1 MIDTDRINARSED
14 ERTNWVQ
21 QAFFMRNITEHNEGV
36 DPEVM
41 FARVYNTAM
50 MKFTDTTPG
59 GSLAVNPLPQ
69 PSRWTDPP
77 VLKEGEN
84 ANKYNTETFLSPYYS
99 EMYDDHQQVVY
110 FRFGV
115 PVFNSIT
122 GFYSRFYSPSY
133 GRFVRTGG
141 LVSSLTNSIGQL
153 IGQTVTLPLGIVSLG
168 LSAVGIIGDTIDK
181 IGSFLSG
188 KTSQLYYLKP
198 TMPLYWSAAQG
209 ILNHIAVNKG
219 FLAPRVGGDEHTTTS
234 NQDRDW
240 TPSGAELEYLK
251 SNFGSIITDKGNI
264 NLYGVATRAQRAYM
278 QQLNELNASGSSDL
292 KREMVKRYKSGIK
305 ASYRNIMDPHITN
318 LGNATSR
325 WFGSSLGQVT
335 GDPNEGL
342 IAKEA
347 STDGSDPDSFMSI
360 VKAGLHDG
368 AEFVGFRVTTTGGAQ
383 ESFSNSFK
391 ESELAQWINNTSS
404 AARSFKFSANYGNI
418 GDSAVANGIEGM
430 VSGAMSNISKFA
442 EQIGMGG
449 LFALTGSAYAEV
461 PKFWDR
467 ADAQLSTKSYTIDL
481 ISPYGD
487 VFSQLINIYMPLSLL
502 LAGSLTRSTG
512 RHSYTEPFLCQVFDK
527 GRAQTRLGMVKSIS
541 INRGST
547 GNVSW
552 TQYQEPLNIRV
563 TLDVEDME
571 TMLHMP
577 MVENMGGAE
586 GMLKAGL
593 DQVAKIFDGPNVLEG
608 GWFDFDSPFSDYM
621 AVLGSLDMTA
631 QIYFF
636 PKLVRKWRERLARQD
651 STSNASYWGM
661 MASNNPIADIAKM
674 FVPGTF
680 PR

>member
-21 QAFFMRNITEHNEGV
+21 RAFFMRNITEHNEGV

-141 LVSSLTNSIGQL
+141 LASSLANSVGQL

-234 NQDRDW
+234 DRDRNW
-240 TPSGAELEYLK
+240 MPSGAELDYLK

-278 QQLNELNASGSSDL
+278 KQLNDLNASGSSDL
-292 KREMVKRYKSGIK
+292 KREMVNRYKSGIK
-305 ASYRNIMDPHITN
+305 ASYRNVMDPHITN

-325 WFGSSLGQVT
+325 WFRSSLGQAVD
-335 GDPNEGL
+335 DPKDGL
-342 IAKEA
+342 ITPEA
-347 STDGSDPDSFMSI
+347 STDRSDPDSFMSI

-430 VSGAMSNISKFA
+430 VSGAMSNINKFA

>member
-21 QAFFMRNITEHNEGV
+21 RAFFMRNITEHNEGV

-219 FLAPRVGGDEHTTTS
+219 FLAPRVGGDKHTTTS

-278 QQLNELNASGSSDL
+278 KQLNDLNASGSSDL
-292 KREMVKRYKSGIK
+292 KREMINRYKSGIK
-305 ASYRNIMDPHITN
+305 ASYRNVMDPHITN
-318 LGNATSR
+318 LKNATSR

-418 GDSAVANGIEGM
+418 GDNAVANGIEGM
-430 VSGAMSNISKFA
+430 VSGAMTNISKFA

-563 TLDVEDME
+563 TLDIEDME

-593 DQVAKIFDGPNVLEG
+593 DQVAGIFKGPNVLEG

-661 MASNNPIADIAKM
+661 MASNNPIADIAKL

>member
-21 QAFFMRNITEHNEGV
+21 RAFFMRNITEHNEGV

-141 LVSSLTNSIGQL
+141 LASSLTKSIGEL
-153 IGQTVTLPLGIVSLG
+153 IGQTATLPLGIVSLG

-198 TMPLYWSAAQG
+198 TMPLYWSAAQV

-219 FLAPRVGGDEHTTTS
+219 FLAPRVGESKYTTTS
-234 NQDRDW
+234 DRDPSW
-240 TPSGAELEYLK
+240 TPSGAELDYLRK
-251 SNFGSIITDKGNI
+251 HFGSIITDQGNI

-418 GDSAVANGIEGM
+418 GDNAVAEGIEGM

-563 TLDVEDME
+563 TLDIEDME

-593 DQVAKIFDGPNVLEG
+593 DQVAGIFKGPNVLEG

-661 MASNNPIADIAKM
+661 MASNNPIADIAKL

>member
-21 QAFFMRNITEHNEGV
+21 RAFFMRNITEHNEGV

-219 FLAPRVGGDEHTTTS
+219 FLAPRVGGDKHTTTS
-234 NQDRDW
+234 DRDPSW
-240 TPSGAELEYLK
+240 TPSGAELDYLRK
-251 SNFGSIITDKGNI
+251 HFGSIITDKGNI

-563 TLDVEDME
+563 TLDIEDME

-593 DQVAKIFDGPNVLEG
+593 DQVAGIFKGPNVLEG

-661 MASNNPIADIAKM
+661 MASNNPIADIAKL

>member
-21 QAFFMRNITEHNEGV
+21 RAFFMRNITEHNEGV

-219 FLAPRVGGDEHTTTS
+219 FLAPRVGGDKHTTTS
-234 NQDRDW
+234 DRDPNW

-278 QQLNELNASGSSDL
+278 KQLNDLNASGSSDL

-430 VSGAMSNISKFA
+430 VSGAMSNINKFA

-563 TLDVEDME
+563 TLDIEDME

-593 DQVAKIFDGPNVLEG
+593 DQVAGIFKGPNVLEG

-661 MASNNPIADIAKM
+661 MASNNPIADIAKL

>member
-1 MIDTDRINARSED
+1 
-14 ERTNWVQ
+14 
-21 QAFFMRNITEHNEGV
+21 
-36 DPEVM
+36 
-41 FARVYNTAM
+41 
-50 MKFTDTTPG
+50 
-59 GSLAVNPLPQ
+59 
-69 PSRWTDPP
+69 
-77 VLKEGEN
+77 
-84 ANKYNTETFLSPYYS
+84 
-99 EMYDDHQQVVY
+99 
-110 FRFGV
+110 
-115 PVFNSIT
+115 
-122 GFYSRFYSPSY
+122 
-133 GRFVRTGG
+133 
-141 LVSSLTNSIGQL
+141 
-153 IGQTVTLPLGIVSLG
+153 
-168 LSAVGIIGDTIDK
+168 
-181 IGSFLSG
+181 
-188 KTSQLYYLKP
+188 
-198 TMPLYWSAAQG
+198 
-209 ILNHIAVNKG
+209 
-219 FLAPRVGGDEHTTTS
+219 
-234 NQDRDW
+234 
-240 TPSGAELEYLK
+240 
-251 SNFGSIITDKGNI
+251 
-264 NLYGVATRAQRAYM
+264 
-278 QQLNELNASGSSDL
+278 
-292 KREMVKRYKSGIK
+292 
-305 ASYRNIMDPHITN
+305 MDPHITN

-325 WFGSSLGQVT
+325 WFGSSLGQAVD
-335 GDPNEGL
+335 DPNDGL
-342 IAKEA
+342 ITPEA
-347 STDGSDPDSFMSI
+347 STDRSDPDSFMSI

>member
-21 QAFFMRNITEHNEGV
+21 RAFFMRNITEHNEGV

-219 FLAPRVGGDEHTTTS
+219 FLAPRVGGDKHTTTS
-234 NQDRDW
+234 DRDPNW

-278 QQLNELNASGSSDL
+278 KQLNDLNASGSSDL

-391 ESELAQWINNTSS
+391 ESELAQWINNTYS

-430 VSGAMSNISKFA
+430 VSGAMSNINKFA

-563 TLDVEDME
+563 TLDIEDME

-593 DQVAKIFDGPNVLEG
+593 DQVAGIFKGPNVLEG

-661 MASNNPIADIAKM
+661 MASNNPIADIAKL

>member
-21 QAFFMRNITEHNEGV
+21 RAFFMRNITEHNEGV

-141 LVSSLTNSIGQL
+141 LASSLANSVGQL

-219 FLAPRVGGDEHTTTS
+219 FLAPMVGGDKHTTTS

-278 QQLNELNASGSSDL
+278 KQLNDLNASGSSDL
-292 KREMVKRYKSGIK
+292 KREMVNRYKSGIK
-305 ASYRNIMDPHITN
+305 ASYRNVMDPHITN
-318 LGNATSR
+318 LKNATSR

-430 VSGAMSNISKFA
+430 VSGAMSNINKFA

-593 DQVAKIFDGPNVLEG
+593 DQVAGIFKGPNVLEG

-661 MASNNPIADIAKM
+661 MASNNPIADIAKL

>member
-21 QAFFMRNITEHNEGV
+21 RAFFMRNITEHNEGV

-77 VLKEGEN
+77 MLKEGEN

-219 FLAPRVGGDEHTTTS
+219 FLAPRVGGDKHTTTS

-593 DQVAKIFDGPNVLEG
+593 DQVAGIFKGPNVLEG

-661 MASNNPIADIAKM
+661 MASNNPIADIAKL

>member
-21 QAFFMRNITEHNEGV
+21 RAFFMRNITEHNEGV

-141 LVSSLTNSIGQL
+141 LASSLANSVGQL

-234 NQDRDW
+234 DRDRNW
-240 TPSGAELEYLK
+240 MPSGAELDYLK

-278 QQLNELNASGSSDL
+278 KQLNDLNASGSSDL
-292 KREMVKRYKSGIK
+292 KREMVNRYKSGIK

-325 WFGSSLGQVT
+325 WFRSSLGQAVD
-335 GDPNEGL
+335 DPKDGL
-342 IAKEA
+342 ITPEA
-347 STDGSDPDSFMSI
+347 STDRSDPDSFMSI

-430 VSGAMSNISKFA
+430 VSGAMSNINKFA

>member
-21 QAFFMRNITEHNEGV
+21 RAFFMRNITEHNEGV

-141 LVSSLTNSIGQL
+141 LASSLANSVGQL

-234 NQDRDW
+234 DRDPSW
-240 TPSGAELEYLK
+240 TPSGAELEYLR
-251 SNFGSIITDKGNI
+251 SHFGSVITEQGNI

-278 QQLNELNASGSSDL
+278 KQLSDLNASGSSDL
-292 KREMVKRYKSGIK
+292 KREMVNRYKSGIK
-305 ASYRNIMDPHITN
+305 ASYRNVMDPHITN

-325 WFGSSLGQVT
+325 WFGSSLGQAVD
-335 GDPNEGL
+335 DPNDGL
-342 IAKEA
+342 ITPEA
-347 STDGSDPDSFMSI
+347 ATDRSDPDSFMSI

-661 MASNNPIADIAKM
+661 MASNNPVADIAKL

>member
-21 QAFFMRNITEHNEGV
+21 RAFFMRNITEHNEGV

-141 LVSSLTNSIGQL
+141 AASDVTAAIGEF
-153 IGQTVTLPLGIVSLG
+153 IGATATLPLRIVSLG
-168 LSAVGIIGDTIDK
+168 LSAVGIVGDTIDK

-188 KTSQLYYLKP
+188 KSSQLYYMKP

-219 FLAPRVGGDEHTTTS
+219 FLAPRVRESDHSTTS
-234 NQDRDW
+234 DRDPSW
-240 TPSGAELEYLK
+240 TPSGAELEYLRRH
-251 SNFGSIITDKGNI
+251 FGSIITDKGNI

-278 QQLNELNASGSSDL
+278 KQLSDLNASGNSDL
-292 KREMVKRYKSGIK
+292 KREMVKRYKSGIN
-305 ASYRNIMDPHITN
+305 ASYRNVMDPHITDIDR
-318 LGNATSR
+318 ASSR
-325 WFGSSLGQVT
+325 WFSSSHGRT
-335 GDPNEGL
+335 NDDSNDGL
-342 IAKEA
+342 IDPTA
-347 STDGSDPDSFMSI
+347 SVSKADPDSLLSI
-360 VKAGLHDG
+360 IKGGLHDG

-404 AARSFKFSANYGNI
+404 AARSFKFSANNGNL
-418 GDSAVANGIEGM
+418 GGGALMQGIQGV
-430 VSGAMSNISKFA
+430 VSGAMKSIEGVSEKL
-442 EQIGMGG
+442 GLGG
-449 LFALTGSAYAEV
+449 LFALSGSAYAEV

-563 TLDVEDME
+563 TLDIEDME

-586 GMLKAGL
+586 GMLKAAADEIAG
-593 DQVAKIFDGPNVLEG
+593 VFKGPNVLEG

-661 MASNNPIADIAKM
+661 MASNNPIADIAKL

>member
-21 QAFFMRNITEHNEGV
+21 RAFFMRNITEHNEGV

-593 DQVAKIFDGPNVLEG
+593 DQVAGIFKGPNVLEG

-661 MASNNPIADIAKM
+661 MASNNPIADIAKL

>member
-1 MIDTDRINARSED
+1 MIDTDRINVRSED

-21 QAFFMRNITEHNEGV
+21 RAFFMRNITEHNEGV

-563 TLDVEDME
+563 TLDIEDME

-593 DQVAKIFDGPNVLEG
+593 DQVAGIFKGPNVLEG

-661 MASNNPIADIAKM
+661 MASNNPIADIAKL

>member
-1 MIDTDRINARSED
+1 
-14 ERTNWVQ
+14 
-21 QAFFMRNITEHNEGV
+21 
-36 DPEVM
+36 
-41 FARVYNTAM
+41 
-50 MKFTDTTPG
+50 
-59 GSLAVNPLPQ
+59 
-69 PSRWTDPP
+69 
-77 VLKEGEN
+77 
-84 ANKYNTETFLSPYYS
+84 
-99 EMYDDHQQVVY
+99 
-110 FRFGV
+110 
-115 PVFNSIT
+115 
-122 GFYSRFYSPSY
+122 
-133 GRFVRTGG
+133 
-141 LVSSLTNSIGQL
+141 
-153 IGQTVTLPLGIVSLG
+153 
-168 LSAVGIIGDTIDK
+168 
-181 IGSFLSG
+181 
-188 KTSQLYYLKP
+188 
-198 TMPLYWSAAQG
+198 MPLYWSAAQG

-278 QQLNELNASGSSDL
+278 KQLNDLNASGSSDL

-593 DQVAKIFDGPNVLEG
+593 DQVAGIFKGPNVLEG

-661 MASNNPIADIAKM
+661 MASNNPIADIAKL

>member
-21 QAFFMRNITEHNEGV
+21 RAFFMRNITEHNEGV

-209 ILNHIAVNKG
+209 MLNHIAVNKG
-219 FLAPRVGGDEHTTTS
+219 FLAPRVGGDKHTTTS

-240 TPSGAELEYLK
+240 APSGAELEYLR
-251 SNFGSIITDKGNI
+251 SNFGSIITEQGNI

-278 QQLNELNASGSSDL
+278 KQLNDLNASGSSDL
-292 KREMVKRYKSGIK
+292 KREMVNRYKSGIK
-305 ASYRNIMDPHITN
+305 ASYRNVMDPHITN

-418 GDSAVANGIEGM
+418 GDNAVANGIEGM

-563 TLDVEDME
+563 TLDIEDME

-593 DQVAKIFDGPNVLEG
+593 DQVAGIFKGPNVLEG

-661 MASNNPIADIAKM
+661 MASNNPIADIAKL

>member
-21 QAFFMRNITEHNEGV
+21 RAFFMRNITEHNEGV

-141 LVSSLTNSIGQL
+141 LASSLANSVGQL

-234 NQDRDW
+234 DRDRNW
-240 TPSGAELEYLK
+240 MPSGAELDYLK

-278 QQLNELNASGSSDL
+278 KQLNDLNASGSSDL
-292 KREMVKRYKSGIK
+292 KREMIKRYKSGIK
-305 ASYRNIMDPHITN
+305 ASYRNVMDPHITN

-325 WFGSSLGQVT
+325 WFGSSLGQAVD
-335 GDPNEGL
+335 DPKDGL
-342 IAKEA
+342 ITPEA
-347 STDGSDPDSFMSI
+347 STDRSDPDSFMSI